1 MEIELAFLAIFVLVF
16 VTLLASPM
24 ILSRRKAIEEKDLT
38 PLFQESC
45 AVRRDFGSGSSL
57 GRNMFL
63 WRVSLYPEF
72 MVLALFSRVL
82 IPYREIDRVEMKNFQ
97 DEKEVWIRRHVEP
110 MGELITVKSKHAEKM
125 IEVFTAMGIR
135 SDPIRVQ

>member
-1 MEIELAFLAIFVLVF
+1 MELELAFLAIFVVVF
-16 VTLLASPM
+16 VALLASPM
-24 ILSRRKAIEEKDLT
+24 ILSRRKAVEEKELT

-72 MVLALFSRVL
+72 RVLALFSQVL

-110 MGELITVKSKHAEKM
+110 RGELITVKSKHAEKM
-125 IEVFTAMGIR
+125 IEVFSAMGIR
-135 SDPIRVQ
+135 SDPVRGQ